1 MNNLTTPVGILSA
14 KRLPIGKINGL
25 YTEQSP
31 ETLVANLLQQQV
43 AMLSTHRLK
52 QVDQVILG
60 NVTNQG
66 GNIAR
71 RAALAAGIGS
81 STPAY
86 TIDAQCASG
95 LVAIASGAQ
104 AILNQDAKL
113 VVAGGVE
120 STSRSYV
127 TIDRETNE
135 PLKRFPMVPE
145 GQLDLDMGIV
155 AENMSSRYN
164 ISREQQDNYACN
176 SHQKAKKA
184 FENKQINAEI
194 VPFSQASVN
203 ITQDQCPRF
212 DTSLSKL
219 HQLKPAFRSGGTVT
233 AGNSCPIN
241 DGAATVL
248 MTGSQTG
255 EAMAGYYLGH
265 TTVGIAP
272 EKFIL
277 GPIAA
282 TQKLLDKYALTMSD
296 IAVVELN
303 EAFAVQSILCQ
314 AALKITDEQLNPL
327 GGALAYGHPYGATGG
342 IMIARLLNSLNRITQ
357 PALGI
362 ATLCVAGGMGMSM
375 LIGNQHWQV

>member
-71 RAALAAGIGS
+71 RAALAAGIDS

-164 ISREQQDNYACN
+164 ISREQQDNYAFN

-184 FENKQINAEI
+184 FENKQIDRK
-194 VPFSQASVN
+194 SV
-203 ITQDQCPRF
+203 
-212 DTSLSKL
+212 
-219 HQLKPAFRSGGTVT
+219 V
-233 AGNSCPIN
+233 
-241 DGAATVL
+241 
-248 MTGSQTG
+248 
-255 EAMAGYYLGH
+255 
-265 TTVGIAP
+265 
-272 EKFIL
+272 
-277 GPIAA
+277 
-282 TQKLLDKYALTMSD
+282 
-296 IAVVELN
+296 
-303 EAFAVQSILCQ
+303 
-314 AALKITDEQLNPL
+314 
-327 GGALAYGHPYGATGG
+327 
-342 IMIARLLNSLNRITQ
+342 
-357 PALGI
+357 
-362 ATLCVAGGMGMSM
+362 
-375 LIGNQHWQV
+375 